1 MDPQKL
7 EAVKQSRKKYY
18 EKKKQNEDFLNNMN
32 ERRSKW
38 VAEHKNTE
46 EYKQKTR
53 ENARQYYEKNKQRVL
68 DRMKKYHDSKREHL
82 SIDILLPNII

>member
-18 EKKKQNEDFLNNMN
+18 EKKKQNEEFLNNMS
-32 ERRSKW
+32 ERRRQW

-46 EYKQKTR
+46 EYNR
-53 ENARQYYEKNKQRVL
+53 RPEKMRGNIMKRIN
-68 DRMKKYHDSKREHL
+68 KKY
-82 SIDILLPNII
+82 

>member
-38 VAEHKNTE
+38 VAEHKTLKNT
-46 EYKQKTR
+46 
-53 ENARQYYEKNKQRVL
+53 NKKPVKMQDNIMKRIN
-68 DRMKKYHDSKREHL
+68 KKY
-82 SIDILLPNII
+82 